1 MDRSC
6 DSNSLQNKL
15 EIIKPLTSGGFFFLT
30 LSLYLRS
37 IINHKSIK
45 MKKILLLAFLISLTI
60 NAQEK
65 KDYFIHLTSDPMKN
79 PSAAMMSIAAA
90 SEALKQK
97 HSVVFFAAG
106 DGTKI
111 LIKDVINNLHTV
123 TSLGR
128 GVSGDSNKISQML
141 KKAIIEFS
149 NNGGIIHIS
158 EGSILTYGVT
168 QKNYKE
174 HLIDV
179 KKINWSYPKELI
191 EESSKADIVFS
202 Y

>member
-1 MDRSC
+1 LDRSC

-97 HSVVFFAAG
+97 HSVIFFAAG

>member
-1 MDRSC
+1 
-6 DSNSLQNKL
+6 
-15 EIIKPLTSGGFFFLT
+15 
-30 LSLYLRS
+30 
-37 IINHKSIK
+37 
-45 MKKILLLAFLISLTI
+45 MKKLFLLVFLISLTI

-65 KDYFIHLTSDPMKN
+65 KNYFIHLTSDPMKN

-128 GVSGDSNKISQML
+128 GVSGDSNKISQKL
-141 KKAIIEFS
+141 KQALIRFS
-149 NNGGIIHIS
+149 INGGIIHIS
-158 EGSILTYGVT
+158 EGSILTFGVT
-168 QKNYKE
+168 QNNYKE

>member
-1 MDRSC
+1 LDRSC

>member
-1 MDRSC
+1 
-6 DSNSLQNKL
+6 
-15 EIIKPLTSGGFFFLT
+15 
-30 LSLYLRS
+30 
-37 IINHKSIK
+37 
-45 MKKILLLAFLISLTI
+45 
-60 NAQEK
+60 
-65 KDYFIHLTSDPMKN
+65 MKN

-90 SEALKQK
+90 SEALKQN

-128 GVSGDSNKISQML
+128 GISGDSNKISQML

-149 NNGGIIHIS
+149 NNGGVIHIS

-174 HLIDV
+174 HLIAV

-191 EESSKADIVFS
+191 QESSKADIVFS

>member
-1 MDRSC
+1 
-6 DSNSLQNKL
+6 
-15 EIIKPLTSGGFFFLT
+15 
-30 LSLYLRS
+30 
-37 IINHKSIK
+37 
-45 MKKILLLAFLISLTI
+45 MKKLFLLVFLISLTI

-65 KDYFIHLTSDPMKN
+65 KNYFIHLTSDPMKN

-128 GVSGDSNKISQML
+128 GVSGDSNKISQKL
-141 KKAIIEFS
+141 KKALIRFS
-149 NNGGIIHIS
+149 INGGIIHIS
-158 EGSILTYGVT
+158 EGSILTFGVT
-168 QKNYKE
+168 QNNYKE

>member
-1 MDRSC
+1 
-6 DSNSLQNKL
+6 
-15 EIIKPLTSGGFFFLT
+15 
-30 LSLYLRS
+30 
-37 IINHKSIK
+37 
-45 MKKILLLAFLISLTI
+45 MKKFLLLVFLVSSAV
-60 NAQEK
+60 NAQDK
-65 KDYFIHLTSDPMKN
+65 KNYFIHLTSDPMKN

-123 TSLGR
+123 TFLGS
-128 GVSGDSNKISQML
+128 GVSGGTNKISQKL
-141 KKAIIEFS
+141 KQSIIEFS
-149 NNGGIIHIS
+149 NNGCVIHIS
-158 EGSILTYGVT
+158 EGSISTFGIN
-168 QKNYKE
+168 QKNYEE
-174 HLIDV
+174 HLIGV
-179 KKINWSYPKELI
+179 REINWSYPKELI

>member
-1 MDRSC
+1 
-6 DSNSLQNKL
+6 
-15 EIIKPLTSGGFFFLT
+15 
-30 LSLYLRS
+30 
-37 IINHKSIK
+37 
-45 MKKILLLAFLISLTI
+45 MKKILLVFLISITI

-65 KDYFIHLTSDPMKN
+65 KKYFIHLTSDPMKN

-123 TSLGR
+123 TSPGR
-128 GVSGDSNKISQML
+128 GVSGGPNKISQML
-141 KKAIIEFS
+141 KKALIEFS
-149 NNGGIIHIS
+149 INGGVIHIS
-158 EGSILTYGVT
+158 EGSILTFGVT
-168 QKNYKE
+168 QNNYKE

>member
-1 MDRSC
+1 MR
-6 DSNSLQNKL
+6 
-15 EIIKPLTSGGFFFLT
+15 
-30 LSLYLRS
+30 
-37 IINHKSIK
+37 
-45 MKKILLLAFLISLTI
+45 KILLLAFLISLTV

-128 GVSGDSNKISQML
+128 GILGDSNKISQML
-141 KKAIIEFS
+141 KKAIIVS
-149 NNGGIIHIS
+149 LRHKD
-158 EGSILTYGVT
+158 ILAPASQSKVT
-168 QKNYKE
+168 
-174 HLIDV
+174 
-179 KKINWSYPKELI
+179 KIR
-191 EESSKADIVFS
+191 
-202 Y
+202 

>member
-1 MDRSC
+1 
-6 DSNSLQNKL
+6 
-15 EIIKPLTSGGFFFLT
+15 
-30 LSLYLRS
+30 
-37 IINHKSIK
+37 
-45 MKKILLLAFLISLTI
+45 MKKILLLAFLISITI

-90 SEALKQK
+90 SEALKQN

-149 NNGGIIHIS
+149 NNGGVIHIS

-174 HLIDV
+174 HLIAV

-191 EESSKADIVFS
+191 QESSKADIVFS

>member
-1 MDRSC
+1 MR
-6 DSNSLQNKL
+6 NL
-15 EIIKPLTSGGFFFLT
+15 LT
-30 LSLYLRS
+30 LF
-37 IINHKSIK
+37 
-45 MKKILLLAFLISLTI
+45 FLISLAI

-65 KDYFIHLTSDPMKN
+65 RDYFIHLTSDPMKN

-90 SEALKQK
+90 SEALKQN

-128 GVSGDSNKISQML
+128 GVSGDSNKISEML

-149 NNGGIIHIS
+149 NNGGVIHIS

-174 HLIDV
+174 HLIGV

-191 EESSKADIVFS
+191 QESSKADIVFS

>member
-1 MDRSC
+1 
-6 DSNSLQNKL
+6 
-15 EIIKPLTSGGFFFLT
+15 
-30 LSLYLRS
+30 
-37 IINHKSIK
+37 
-45 MKKILLLAFLISLTI
+45 MKKILLVFLISITI

-65 KDYFIHLTSDPMKN
+65 KKYFIHLTSDPMKN

-97 HSVVFFAAG
+97 HLVVFFAAG

-128 GVSGDSNKISQML
+128 GVSGGPNKISQML
-141 KKAIIEFS
+141 KKALIEFS
-149 NNGGIIHIS
+149 INGGVIHIS
-158 EGSILTYGVT
+158 EGSILTFGVT
-168 QKNYKE
+168 QNNYKE

>member
-1 MDRSC
+1 MTA
-6 DSNSLQNKL
+6 QQ
-15 EIIKPLTSGGFFFLT
+15 
-30 LSLYLRS
+30 
-37 IINHKSIK
+37 
-45 MKKILLLAFLISLTI
+45 KK
-60 NAQEK
+60 N
-65 KDYFIHLTSDPMKN
+65 YFVHLTSDPMKN
-79 PSAAMMSIAAA
+79 PSSAMMSIAAA
-90 SEALKQK
+90 SEALNQG
-97 HSVVFFAAG
+97 HAVTFFAAG

-149 NNGGIIHIS
+149 NNGGVIHIS

-174 HLIDV
+174 HLIAV

-191 EESSKADIVFS
+191 QESSKADIVFS

>member
-1 MDRSC
+1 
-6 DSNSLQNKL
+6 
-15 EIIKPLTSGGFFFLT
+15 
-30 LSLYLRS
+30 
-37 IINHKSIK
+37 
-45 MKKILLLAFLISLTI
+45 MKKILLVFLISITI

-65 KDYFIHLTSDPMKN
+65 KKYFIHLTSDPMKN

-128 GVSGDSNKISQML
+128 GVSGGPNKISQML
-141 KKAIIEFS
+141 KKALIEFS
-149 NNGGIIHIS
+149 INGGVIHIS
-158 EGSILTYGVT
+158 EGSILTFGVT
-168 QKNYKE
+168 QNNYKE

>member
-1 MDRSC
+1 
-6 DSNSLQNKL
+6 
-15 EIIKPLTSGGFFFLT
+15 
-30 LSLYLRS
+30 
-37 IINHKSIK
+37 
-45 MKKILLLAFLISLTI
+45 MKKLFLLFFLISLTI

-65 KDYFIHLTSDPMKN
+65 KNYFIHLTSDPMKN

-128 GVSGDSNKISQML
+128 GVSGDSNKISQKL
-141 KKAIIEFS
+141 KKALIRFS
-149 NNGGIIHIS
+149 INGGIIHIS
-158 EGSILTYGVT
+158 EGSILTFGVT
-168 QKNYKE
+168 QNNYKE